1 MFKNYIKIAFRNIL
15 KHKGYS
21 IINIAGLTIG
31 IACCLVIIL
40 YVKDELSYDRFHSK
54 ADRIYRVIEH
64 VKIDGVGEESASM
77 PFPFGE
83 TIPIEFPDAIEAS
96 VRFFNFQS
104 PTLSL
109 EYGTSG
115 EKRFNEPRF
124 YFADS
129 NLFQIFDFELVRG
142 NAETALDAPNSII
155 ITESMVPKY
164 FGNEDPMGKTMTF
177 QNQVNLQVTGIAKDV
192 PANSHIQFDFLAS
205 FSTMRPFFGGQYP
218 QNWYWN
224 PCWTYVLLSEGVSPD
239 YLESRF
245 PGIIEKYFP
254 QVIKDKTTI
263 FMQPL
268 TDIHLKS
275 NLDYEM
281 HPNSD
286 ESYVYIFS
294 GIAIFIL
301 LIACINFMN
310 LATARS
316 ANRSR
321 EVGMRKVL
329 GAFRMQLVKQFIGE
343 SMLLSFISAVLAV
356 IAVQLFLPIFNN
368 FASKA
373 IDMDFFGDAVLLL
386 IIFLIALFVGAA
398 SGIYPALFLSSFQ
411 PATVLKGSTTKGASN
426 TFLRKGLVVIQFAI
440 SIILLIGTT
449 ILFEQLSFLQN
460 KNLGFDKDRV
470 IMVHAYNT
478 NIDTWY
484 DAYKG
489 QILQDTRVLN
499 VTVMEEALGSKNQT
513 ATYQPEGSPNNQSH
527 QIPRLL
533 GHFDFVKTLGMEMA
547 AGRDYSKEFAADTLN
562 SIIINEAAAKYFGWT
577 PDEAIG
583 KRIDQGN
590 LQQQVLSRQIV
601 GVIKDFNYASLHNTI
616 NPFILEL
623 PQNQFQMRFFMRY
636 IAVKLNTE
644 DFQSTIAF
652 LEEKFREVVPNRA
665 FEYFFLDDN
674 LNKLYEAET
683 KMSKVFTAFS
693 ILAIF
698 IACLGLF
705 ALASFTA
712 EQRTKEVGIRKVMGA
727 SVIGIVGLISKEFV
741 LLVLAANLIAWP
753 LANFTMNYWLDTFAY
768 RIYFGWDTFFMSGL
782 IALVIAMLTVSYQ
795 AFKAANANPVDSIRN
810 D

>member
-1 MFKNYIKIAFRNIL
+1 MFKNYLKIALRNIL
-15 KHKGYS
+15 KYKGYS

-83 TIPIEFPDAIEAS
+83 TIPVEFPDAIEAS
-96 VRFFNFQS
+96 VRLFNFQS

-129 NLFQIFDFELVRG
+129 NFFQIFDFELVRG
-142 NAETALDAPNSII
+142 NAETALDEPNSIV

-164 FGNEDPMGKTMTF
+164 FGDEDPMGKTLRY
-177 QNQVNLQVTGIAKDV
+177 QNALNLQVTGIAKDV

-205 FSTMRPFFGGQYP
+205 FSTIRPIFGGQYP

-239 YLESRF
+239 YVESRF
-245 PGIIEKYFP
+245 PEMIEKYFP

-281 HPNSD
+281 HPNSN

-294 GIAIFIL
+294 AIAVFIL

-329 GAFRMQLVKQFIGE
+329 GAFRIQLVKQFIGE
-343 SMLLSFISAVLAV
+343 SLLLSFISAVLAV
-356 IAVQLFLPIFNN
+356 ISVQLFLPVFNN

-373 IDMDFFGDAVLLL
+373 IAMDFLGDAFLLL
-386 IIFLIALFVGAA
+386 IVFLIALFVGAV
-398 SGIYPALFLSSFQ
+398 SGIYPALFLSAFQ
-411 PATVLKGSTTKGASN
+411 PAAVLKGSTTKGASN
-426 TFLRKGLVVIQFAI
+426 TLLRKGLVVVQFAV

-449 ILFEQLSFLQN
+449 ILFEQLNFLQN
-460 KNLGFDKDRV
+460 KNLGFDKDKV
-470 IMVHAYNT
+470 IMVHAYNSGLA
-478 NIDTWY
+478 TWY
-484 DAYKG
+484 DTFKG
-489 QILQDTRVLN
+489 QILQDPRVLN
-499 VTVMEEALGSKNQT
+499 ATVMEEALGSKNQT

-533 GHFDFVKTLGMEMA
+533 GHFDFTETLGMEMA
-547 AGRDYSKEFAADTLN
+547 AGRGFSKEYAADTLN
-562 SIIINEAAAKYFGWT
+562 SLIINEAAAKFFGWT
-577 PDEAIG
+577 PEEAIG
-583 KRIDQGN
+583 KRIDQGIG
-590 LQQQVLSRQIV
+590 QQVLSRRIV
-601 GVIKDFNYASLHNTI
+601 GVIKDFNYASLHNPI
-616 NPFILEL
+616 KPFILEL
-623 PQNQFQMRFFMRY
+623 PQNQFQMNIFMRY
-636 IAVKLNTE
+636 IAVKVNTD

-652 LEEKFREVVPNRA
+652 LEEKFREVVPNRS

-674 LNKLYEAET
+674 LNKLYDAET

-705 ALASFTA
+705 SLASFTA

-727 SVIGIVGLISKEFV
+727 SVIGIVGLISKEFII
-741 LLVLAANLIAWP
+741 LVIAANIIAWP
-753 LANFTMNYWLDTFAY
+753 LANFVMNNWLETFAY
-768 RIYFGWDTFFMSGL
+768 RIYFGWGTFLISGL
-782 IALVIAMLTVSYQ
+782 TALVIAMLTVSYQ
-795 AFKAANANPVDSIRN
+795 AFKAATANPVDSIRN

>member
-1 MFKNYIKIAFRNIL
+1 MFKNYLKIALRNIL
-15 KHKGYS
+15 KYKGYTF
-21 IINIAGLTIG
+21 INIAGLTIG
-31 IACCLVIIL
+31 IACCLLIIL
-40 YVKDELSYDRFHSK
+40 YVKDELSFDRFHTK

-83 TIPIEFPDAIEAS
+83 TIPIEFPDAIDAS

-124 YFADS
+124 FFADS
-129 NLFQIFDFELVRG
+129 NVFQMFDFELVRG
-142 NAETALDAPNSII
+142 NPDEALDAPNSIV
-155 ITESMVPKY
+155 ITESMIPKY
-164 FGNEDPMGKTMTF
+164 FGNEDPMGKTMLF

-218 QNWYWN
+218 QTWYWN

-239 YLESRF
+239 YVESRF
-245 PGIIEKYFP
+245 PDIIDKFFP
-254 QVIKDKTTI
+254 NIIKDKTTI

-268 TDIHLKS
+268 VDIHLKS

-281 HPNSD
+281 GPNSD

-294 GIAIFIL
+294 GIAVFIL
-301 LIACINFMN
+301 FIACINFMN

-329 GAFRMQLVKQFIGE
+329 GAFRIQLIRQFIGE
-343 SMLLSFISAVLAV
+343 SILLSFISAILA
-356 IAVQLFLPIFNN
+356 IISVQLFLPVFNT

-373 IDMDFFGDAVLLL
+373 VALNYFSDILL
-386 IIFLIALFVGAA
+386 ILSIFLIAIMVGAA

-411 PATVLKGSTTKGASN
+411 PASVLKGGTTKGSSN
-426 TFLRKGLVVIQFAI
+426 TLLRKGLVVIQFAI
-440 SIILLIGTT
+440 SIILIVGTT

-470 IMVHAYNT
+470 IMIHAYNT
-478 NIDTWY
+478 NMATWY
-484 DAYKG
+484 EAYKG

-499 VTVMEEALGSKNQT
+499 ATVMEEALGSKNQT

-562 SIIINEAAAKYFGWT
+562 SIIINEAAAKFFGWT
-577 PDEAIG
+577 AEDAIG

-590 LQQQVLSRQIV
+590 GQQVLSRQIV
-601 GVIKDFNYASLHNTI
+601 GVIKDFNYASLHNAI

-623 PQNQFQMRFFMRY
+623 PQNTFQMNIFMRY
-636 IAVKLNTE
+636 IAVKVRPD
-644 DFQSTIAF
+644 DFQNTIAF
-652 LEEKFREVVPNRA
+652 LKEKFENVVPNRS
-665 FEYFFLDDN
+665 FDYFFLDDN
-674 LNKLYEAET
+674 LNKLYEAEA

-693 ILAIF
+693 FLAIF

-727 SVIGIVGLISKEFV
+727 SVVGLVGLISKEFV
-741 LLVLAANLIAWP
+741 LLVIVANVIAWP
-753 LANFTMNYWLDTFAY
+753 IANFVMDYWLDTFAY
-768 RIYFGWDTFFMSGL
+768 RVYFGWGTFFLSGL
-782 IALVIAMLTVSYQ
+782 IALVIAMITVSYQ